1 MESHRQIAV
10 IAPEQL
16 AGAFSVL
23 IQAAPDLNLLA
34 SATDL
39 DELCTILGE
48 KKPDVFLVYPI
59 MIPLQKR
66 PDQIGPVSTLL
77 KSEDS

>member
-1 MESHRQIAV
+1 MKNFNESQ
-10 IAPEQL
+10 
-16 AGAFSVL
+16 
-23 IQAAPDLNLLA
+23 
-34 SATDL
+34 
-39 DELCTILGE
+39 
-48 KKPDVFLVYPI
+48 